1 MPLNGN
7 IQIQVS
13 RCYLEK
19 RKHNR
24 APLCKRQKRLEV
36 SKYIMEVLL
45 NNCCKI
51 LGGAHLTPIET
62 YNQFSYAALTIGSI
76 IGFKK

>member
-1 MPLNGN
+1 MPLDENM
-7 IQIQVS
+7 QIQVF
-13 RCYLEK
+13 RCFFEK
-19 RKHNR
+19 RKQDR